1 VIIEMRMY
9 RTKRGK
15 HLPLFAE
22 ARLRLGGRVASTAI
36 CGVYYFNRKVAL
48 AMVRSAVRLA
58 ISEGTVVTKATLRAA
73 SLLAISNRAL
83 ARIVGVSE
91 ATVSRMGSGTYTL
104 RPDEKP
110 FELAVLFI
118 RFYRAL
124 DAIVHGDDK
133 VARAWLINHNE
144 ALGDAPLTVIQSL
157 PGLMH
162 AVAYL
167 DARRALV

>member
-1 VIIEMRMY
+1 M
-9 RTKRGK
+9 
-15 HLPLFAE
+15 A
-22 ARLRLGGRVASTAI
+22 
-36 CGVYYFNRKVAL
+36 
-48 AMVRSAVRLA
+48 RSAVRPA
-58 ISEGTVVTKATLRAA
+58 VSEGVVVTKAALRAA
-73 SLLAISNRAL
+73 VLLGISNKVL

-124 DAIVHGDDK
+124 DAIVHGDDQ
-133 VARAWLINHNE
+133 VARAWLTHDNA

-157 PGLMH
+157 PGLIN